1 MSRALLNC
9 LTPNPDLPSWRIRH
23 LQAREALAALG
34 WRTTSAR
41 MEPVGQSLP
50 RLLGRRLRRESCMV
64 YKAMIPGWLHRRMR
78 LSGTRVVLDF
88 DDLVTH
94 SVSGERVPNQQKAF
108 DRAVGLARGAV
119 CGNEFLASQLP
130 DRLPRIVLP
139 SPVPHEVPQHQVRCD
154 GGPLRL
160 GWVGLP
166 TNFVHLERILPQL
179 LEVHRRHPF
188 RLVVISSERP
198 ELEGLDLEFQPW
210 SSETQEACIASLDI
224 GLMPLDH
231 GSIYS
236 RGKCSYKALQ
246 YMAAGVPAVASRV
259 GMNEQVIEPGID
271 GVLCEESEWVDA
283 LSTLIMSPGSRAAI
297 GGAGRARVLSRYTY
311 PTYVQALAAF
321 LDELH
326 AV

>member
-23 LQAREALAALG
+23 LQAREALEAVG
-34 WRTTSAR
+34 WRTTSAPIER
-41 MEPVGQSLP
+41 AEQPLS
-50 RLLGRRLRRESCMV
+50 RLLRSRLQRESYMV

-139 SPVPHEVPQHQVRCD
+139 SPVPHEVPQHQVRRD

-198 ELEGLDLEFQPW
+198 KLGGLDLDFQPW

-259 GMNEQVIEPGID
+259 GMNEQVIESGVD
-271 GVLCEESEWVDA
+271 GVLCEESEWVDL
-283 LSTLIMSPGSRAAI
+283 LSMLIMSPERRAAI
-297 GGAGRARVLSRYTY
+297 GQAGRARVLSRYTY
-311 PTYVQALAAF
+311 ATYVQALAGF
-321 LDELH
+321 LDDLH
-326 AV
+326 AA